1 ADPDRKTLAS
11 LDREREV
18 RLPHRGLD
26 DVLNRPDRDAVAGG
40 GLALHADVE
49 IGRPRHL
56 LGVDVGRSRDGP
68 QNVGDD
74 ARSLLQSIEVVAED
88 LDAYLRADAGGQ
100 HVDAIDDRLRPD
112 VRHTG
117 QRGGLIQLADE
128 LL

>member
-1 ADPDRKTLAS
+1 ADPNRNTPAA
-11 LDREREV
+11 LDREGEA
-18 RLPHRGLD
+18 RLHHRALD

-40 GLALHADVE
+40 GLALHTDVE

-88 LDAYLRADAGGQ
+88 FDAYLRADAGRQ
-100 HVDAIDDRLRPD
+100 HVDAVDDRLRPD
-112 VRHTG
+112 VRHAG
-117 QRGGLIQLADE
+117 QRGGLIQL
-128 LL
+128 